1 MNRIV
6 IHYSEIAL
14 KGKNRR
20 QFEDA
25 LIRHVRAALGPL
37 VSEVRKQQGR
47 LVCKPNPQADP
58 QRVRE
63 ILSTCWQGRS
73 LRRSASRPSA
83 PTSSFR

>member
-25 LIRHVRAALGPL
+25 LLRHVRAALG
-37 VSEVRKQQGR
+37 
-47 LVCKPNPQADP
+47 
-58 QRVRE
+58 
-63 ILSTCWQGRS
+63 S
-73 LRRSASRPSA
+73 LGARGA
-83 PTSSFR
+83 